1 MKEADMSQVAPIAM
15 WAGIAVIVL
24 AGVWREIVFR
34 REAEATIRLA
44 IEKGQALD
52 SALIE
57 KLFAGKRSTGPEGFL
72 VAGVLTLAAGIGL
85 PILGYF
91 IRLSGNAKPLYPM
104 MGVGVLVSLVGI
116 AQIILSALLRRRR
129 AGPSSEHAMR

>member
-1 MKEADMSQVAPIAM
+1 MSQVAPIAM

-52 SALIE
+52 PALIE
-57 KLFAGKRSTGPEGFL
+57 KLFAGRRNKGPEGFL
-72 VAGVLTLAAGIGL
+72 VAGVLTLAAGMAL
-85 PILGYF
+85 PIVGYF
-91 IRLSGNAKPLYPM
+91 MLLAGKAKPLYPL
-104 MGVGVLVSLVGI
+104 MGVGVLVSFVGI

-129 AGPSSEHAMR
+129 AGPSSEHTMQ

>member
-1 MKEADMSQVAPIAM
+1 MSQVAPIAM

-52 SALIE
+52 PALIE
-57 KLFAGKRSTGPEGFL
+57 KLFAGRRNKGPEGFL

-85 PILGYF
+85 PVLGYF
-91 IRLSGNAKPLYPM
+91 MSLSGNAKSLYPL
-104 MGVGVLVSLVGI
+104 MGIGVLVSLVGI
-116 AQIILSALLRRRR
+116 AQITLSALLRPRR
-129 AGPSSEHAMR
+129 AEPASEPTVR